1 MPLDHPAVGCPVLVH
16 LAADEAL
23 HDVHVGL
30 PGSLH
35 LADLHDP
42 DALELLGRRL
52 VPGVGQAQAVAEP
65 LAAQLPE
72 QGALADARLPVE
84 DQHGVELAAGL
95 QHALDRA
102 DQGLPCDGPD
112 VGRVLRAQVV
122 HQQGVH
128 PWHAVPLRQLP
139 QVVPQRIE
147 AALVGDDRQGLGELV
162 LRELD
167 AVLIGHPAVELSVVG
182 VSPVFVRALPRQAA
196 LDLDGSGELVEADPL
211 ESRMVLEDQDR
222 VGDGGPDG
230 AFFGAAQ
237 LCLPVFVVFRKSF
250 RLEVQHGLLLGV
262 LCERQA
268 RARVLCCERCHRLV
282 ALGVSAALVLAAFIQ
297 VAELVDP
304 DQVEGVAEL
313 AACRIRRVVRVGE
326 GLAVVDHE
334 TGSSGARRVGV
345 AVSLGRLGVDVRQ
358 ELRDRLRDRVGPA
371 EGADDALLG
380 QRVALLVGLALPDVR
395 HPGGVRPEARV
406 RPVRVLGQDAVGLQE
421 GRVVVLEERLDAGAV
436 ARPVH
441 EARRL
446 EGRVVEVVDADL
458 LGDLPGDGLVLVRRD
473 LAVER
478 HDQTVARRGLRVLVR
493 RVDRHGSGDLQV
505 VHEVVPEVSRREV
518 QVQGEDLTGEDVAGL
533 PASFLQ
539 VPADEAADVLD
550 PVLLLL

>member
-1 MPLDHPAVGCPVLVH
+1 M
-16 LAADEAL
+16 
-23 HDVHVGL
+23 
-30 PGSLH
+30 
-35 LADLHDP
+35 
-42 DALELLGRRL
+42 
-52 VPGVGQAQAVAEP
+52 
-65 LAAQLPE
+65 
-72 QGALADARLPVE
+72 
-84 DQHGVELAAGL
+84 
-95 QHALDRA
+95 
-102 DQGLPCDGPD
+102 
-112 VGRVLRAQVV
+112 
-122 HQQGVH
+122 
-128 PWHAVPLRQLP
+128 
-139 QVVPQRIE
+139 
-147 AALVGDDRQGLGELV
+147 
-162 LRELD
+162 
-167 AVLIGHPAVELSVVG
+167 
-182 VSPVFVRALPRQAA
+182 
-196 LDLDGSGELVEADPL
+196 
-211 ESRMVLEDQDR
+211 
-222 VGDGGPDG
+222 
-230 AFFGAAQ
+230 
-237 LCLPVFVVFRKSF
+237 
-250 RLEVQHGLLLGV
+250 
-262 LCERQA
+262 
-268 RARVLCCERCHRLV
+268 
-282 ALGVSAALVLAAFIQ
+282 
-297 VAELVDP
+297 DP

-458 LGDLPGDGLVLVRRD
+458 LGDLPGDGFVFVRRD

-505 VHEVVPEVSRREV
+505 VHEVVPEVGRREV

-533 PASFLQ
+533 PASFPQ